1 MERRT
6 PTGYRRRLA
15 LPCSRGRVYQAE
27 PFLLPLDVSRMTTVT
42 TEKSRESAADDGPWV
57 RSGEA
62 FARWRGG
69 DRGAIDDLVRE
80 MTPVLWHVV
89 RAYRLEEDVCEDV
102 IQFTWL
108 TLVRKADSVENPRAV
123 ASWLIITARRQA
135 WRVASRNRR
144 EDVTDDEVLA
154 PILPSSRAAES
165 EALEADESHRLWAAV
180 ARLNERCQRLLR
192 VIAFDDKPD
201 YKHISDDL
209 GMPVGSIGPTRR
221 RCLEKLKSVISG
233 EEATS

>member
-1 MERRT
+1 
-6 PTGYRRRLA
+6 
-15 LPCSRGRVYQAE
+15 
-27 PFLLPLDVSRMTTVT
+27 MTFVT
-42 TEKSRESAADDGPWV
+42 HDKSREAGDEDPWI
-57 RSGEA
+57 RSGDA
-62 FARWRGG
+62 FARWRDG
-69 DRGAIDDLVRE
+69 DRAAIDDLVRE

-89 RAYRLEEDVCEDV
+89 RAYRLDEDVCEDV

-144 EDVTDDEVLA
+144 EDATDEEVLA
-154 PILPSSRAAES
+154 PALPTTRPAES
-165 EALEADESHRLWAAV
+165 EAIEADDNHRLWAAV
-180 ARLNERCQRLLR
+180 AQLNERCQRLLR

-221 RCLEKLKSVISG
+221 RCLEKLKSVIAG

>member
-1 MERRT
+1 MTIVT
-6 PTGYRRRLA
+6 P
-15 LPCSRGRVYQAE
+15 
-27 PFLLPLDVSRMTTVT
+27 D
-42 TEKSRESAADDGPWV
+42 KSRPSDDDGPWI
-57 RSGEA
+57 RSGDA
-62 FARWRGG
+62 FARWRDG
-69 DRGAIDDLVRE
+69 DRAAIDDLVRE

-89 RAYRLEEDVCEDV
+89 RAYRLDEDVCEDV

-108 TLVRKADSVENPRAV
+108 TLVRKADSVDNPRAV

-144 EDVTDDEVLA
+144 EDATDEEVLA
-154 PILPSSRAAES
+154 PALPTSRPAET
-165 EALEADESHRLWAAV
+165 EAIEADDNHRLWSAV
-180 ARLNERCQRLLR
+180 AKLNERCQRLLR

-221 RCLEKLKSVISG
+221 RCLEKLKSVIAG

>member
-1 MERRT
+1 
-6 PTGYRRRLA
+6 
-15 LPCSRGRVYQAE
+15 
-27 PFLLPLDVSRMTTVT
+27 MTFVA
-42 TEKSRESAADDGPWV
+42 TEKSPHPAPDDGPWI

-62 FARWRGG
+62 FARWREG
-69 DRGAIDDLVRE
+69 DRAAIDELVRE

-89 RAYRLEEDVCEDV
+89 RAYRLDEDLCEDV

-123 ASWLIITARRQA
+123 SSWLIITARRQA
-135 WRVASRNRR
+135 WRVASRSRH
-144 EDVTDDEVLA
+144 EDATDDEELA
-154 PILPSSRAAES
+154 PSLPPARDGEP
-165 EALEADESHRLWAAV
+165 EARQADPTPRLWAAV

-192 VIAFDDKPD
+192 VIAFDDRPD

-221 RCLEKLKSVISG
+221 RCLEKLKSAIAG

>member
-1 MERRT
+1 MYHRD
-6 PTGYRRRLA
+6 PFPLA
-15 LPCSRGRVYQAE
+15 VV
-27 PFLLPLDVSRMTTVT
+27 VSKMATVT
-42 TEKSRESAADDGPWV
+42 TENPQEPGADEGPWV

-62 FARWRGG
+62 FARWREG
-69 DRGAIDDLVRE
+69 DRSAIDALVRE

-89 RAYRLEEDVCEDV
+89 RAYRLDDDVCEDV

-123 ASWLIITARRQA
+123 SSWLIITARRQA
-135 WRVASRNRR
+135 WRVAARNRR
-144 EDVTDDEVLA
+144 EDAVDDEVLA
-154 PILPSSRAAES
+154 PILPSSRAAEH
-165 EALEADESHRLWAAV
+165 EAVESDESHRLWAAV

-201 YKHISDDL
+201 YQHISDDL

-221 RCLEKLKSVISG
+221 RCLEKLKSAIAG

>member
-1 MERRT
+1 
-6 PTGYRRRLA
+6 
-15 LPCSRGRVYQAE
+15 
-27 PFLLPLDVSRMTTVT
+27 MTLVT
-42 TEKSRESAADDGPWV
+42 TEKSPRSASNDGPWV

-62 FARWRGG
+62 FARWRDG
-69 DRGAIDDLVRE
+69 DRAAIDELVRE

-89 RAYRLEEDVCEDV
+89 RAYRLDEDVCEDV

-135 WRVASRNRR
+135 WRVASRGRR
-144 EDVTDDEVLA
+144 EDATDDEDLA
-154 PILPSSRAAES
+154 PVLPPARDAES
-165 EALEADESHRLWAAV
+165 EALQADADHRLWAAV
-180 ARLNERCQRLLR
+180 GRLNERCQRLLR

-201 YKHISDDL
+201 YKNISDEL

-221 RCLEKLKSVISG
+221 RCLEKLKSVING

>member
-1 MERRT
+1 MTCVT
-6 PTGYRRRLA
+6 PH
-15 LPCSRGRVYQAE
+15 
-27 PFLLPLDVSRMTTVT
+27 
-42 TEKSRESAADDGPWV
+42 KSRPSDDDGPWI
-57 RSGEA
+57 RSGDA
-62 FARWRGG
+62 FARWRDG
-69 DRGAIDDLVRE
+69 DHAAIDDLVRE

-89 RAYRLEEDVCEDV
+89 RAYRLDEDVCEDV

-144 EDVTDDEVLA
+144 EDATDEEVLA
-154 PILPSSRAAES
+154 PALPTSRPAEA
-165 EALEADESHRLWAAV
+165 EAIEADDNHRLWSAV
-180 ARLNERCQRLLR
+180 AQLNERCQRLLR
-192 VIAFDDKPD
+192 IIAFDDKPD

-221 RCLEKLKSVISG
+221 RCLEKLKSVIAG
-233 EEATS
+233 EETTS

>member
-1 MERRT
+1 MNFVTDNTSPE
-6 PTGYRRRLA
+6 P
-15 LPCSRGRVYQAE
+15 AE
-27 PFLLPLDVSRMTTVT
+27 
-42 TEKSRESAADDGPWV
+42 ADDGPWI

-62 FARWRGG
+62 FARWRDG

-89 RAYRLEEDVCEDV
+89 RAYRLDEDVCEDV

-108 TLVRKADSVENPRAV
+108 TLVRKADAVDNPRAV
-123 ASWLIITARRQA
+123 SSWLIITARRQA

-144 EDVTDDEVLA
+144 EDAADDEILA
-154 PILPSSRAAES
+154 PILPTTRAAES
-165 EALEADESHRLWAAV
+165 EAIEADDNHRLWAAV
-180 ARLNERCQRLLR
+180 SQLNERCQRLLR
-192 VIAFDDKPD
+192 VIAFDDRPD

-221 RCLEKLKSVISG
+221 RCLEKLKSVITG
-233 EEATS
+233 EGATS

>member
-1 MERRT
+1 MYHRDLF
-6 PTGYRRRLA
+6 PLA
-15 LPCSRGRVYQAE
+15 VV
-27 PFLLPLDVSRMTTVT
+27 VSKMASVT
-42 TEKSRESAADDGPWV
+42 TEKSQEPGADDGPWV

-62 FARWRGG
+62 FARWRAG
-69 DRGAIDDLVRE
+69 DRAAIDDLVRE

-89 RAYRLEEDVCEDV
+89 RAYRLDEDVCEDV

-108 TLVRKADSVENPRAV
+108 TLVRKADTVENPRAV
-123 ASWLIITARRQA
+123 SSWLIITARRQA
-135 WRVASRNRR
+135 WRVAARNRR
-144 EDVTDDEVLA
+144 EDAVDDEVLA
-154 PILPSSRAAES
+154 PILPTSHAAEH
-165 EALEADESHRLWAAV
+165 EAVQSDENHRLWAAV

-201 YKHISDDL
+201 YQHISDDL

-221 RCLEKLKSVISG
+221 RCLEKLKSAISG

>member
-1 MERRT
+1 MTIVT
-6 PTGYRRRLA
+6 P
-15 LPCSRGRVYQAE
+15 
-27 PFLLPLDVSRMTTVT
+27 D
-42 TEKSRESAADDGPWV
+42 KSRPSDDDGPWI
-57 RSGEA
+57 RSGDA
-62 FARWRGG
+62 FARWRDG
-69 DRGAIDDLVRE
+69 DRAAIDDLVRE

-89 RAYRLEEDVCEDV
+89 RAYRLDEDVCEDV

-108 TLVRKADSVENPRAV
+108 TLVRKADSVDNPRAV

-144 EDVTDDEVLA
+144 EDATDDDVLA
-154 PILPSSRAAES
+154 PALPTSRPAET
-165 EALEADESHRLWAAV
+165 EAIEADDNHRLWSAV
-180 ARLNERCQRLLR
+180 AKLNERCQRLLR

-221 RCLEKLKSVISG
+221 RCLEKLKSVIAG